1 MIIMIIDHQLLV
13 IGTLFKSIIAN
24 TEDLRDKLG
33 YPVSNATRPIVI
45 STAISDARVI
55 LSQLSRTNKL
65 IYHVSFSVQGV
76 RKIFEQQARK
86 KKVGKMRAAHDV
98 AQH

>member
-1 MIIMIIDHQLLV
+1 MIIDHQLLV

-24 TEDLRDKLG
+24 TEDLRDKLR

-55 LSQLSRTNKL
+55 LSQLRRRSNS
-65 IYHVSFSVQGV
+65 IYHVSFSVKGV

-86 KKVGKMRAAHDV
+86 KKLAR
-98 AQH
+98 

>member
-24 TEDLRDKLG
+24 TEDPRDKLR

-45 STAISDARVI
+45 LTAISDALVI
-55 LSQLSRTNKL
+55 
-65 IYHVSFSVQGV
+65 
-76 RKIFEQQARK
+76 
-86 KKVGKMRAAHDV
+86 
-98 AQH
+98 